1 MDKKITAKHGFKLHK
16 LNRPVIVRNI
26 NEMNNSIRVIAYQIK
41 VNIYY
46 KSHMKRKKKVKKKI
60 RVIKKSNRDKQ
71 KILMEKKFNNKV
83 KLDKEKVRKIIL

>member
-16 LNRPVIVRNI
+16 LNRLVIVRNI

-46 KSHMKRKKKVKKKI
+46 KSHMKRIRIDIYNLKKT
-60 RVIKKSNRDKQ
+60 D
-71 KILMEKKFNNKV
+71 
-83 KLDKEKVRKIIL
+83 IILGILWL

>member
-46 KSHMKRKKKVKKKI
+46 KIHMKRIRIDIYNLKKT
-60 RVIKKSNRDKQ
+60 D
-71 KILMEKKFNNKV
+71 
-83 KLDKEKVRKIIL
+83 IILGILWL